1 MAPLTFC
8 ALLFSLLALAL
19 AAPLEQR
26 LPSVP
31 PSEDLF
37 YAVPENLEDVA
48 PGTILRHRKPPAPIA
63 AFGLIKS
70 NLKDSHQILYRTAD
84 SFDNATATV
93 LTVLVPYNADY
104 TKVLSYHVA
113 EDAPNL
119 DCAPSYAFQFGSET
133 GGFFGT
139 IVSQA
144 ELLLVQAALEQG
156 WVVIVP
162 DHQGPKAAFLA
173 NKHAGQA
180 ILDGIRAALQ
190 SKDITGIDPHSAVCM
205 WGYSG
210 GGITT
215 GWAAELQPTY
225 APELEIAGAAMGGI
239 EPNLQTSIGLVNS
252 SPAAGLLASGMLGLA
267 NEYPAVERI
276 LQENLK
282 PEFEYLFERAKRQCL
297 GAISQDFMNKD
308 VIAMFENPDVTK
320 RPEVVEILKQN
331 AMGQAVPKAPVFLY
345 KGVFDQISPVRET
358 DAIYDFYC
366 ANNASVEYQRD
377 ALAEHAVAAVSGAPG
392 ALAYL
397 IDAMNARGQAE
408 DECSKRTFWSLLTGP
423 DAAKVL
429 PGFIWE
435 TLLNLLGDPIG
446 PGFFG

>member
-1 MAPLTFC
+1 MALFTFY
-8 ALLFSLLALAL
+8 ALLFSLLASTLAV
-19 AAPLEQR
+19 PLEQR
-26 LPSVP
+26 LLPLVP
-31 PSEDLF
+31 PSEDPF
-37 YAVPENLEDVA
+37 YAVPDNLKDVA

-70 NLKDSHQILYRTAD
+70 NLKDSHQILYRTTD

-113 EDAPNL
+113 EDAPTL
-119 DCAPSYAFQFGSET
+119 DCAPSYAFQFASET
-133 GGFFGT
+133 GGLFGT
-139 IVSQA
+139 MSSQA
-144 ELLLVQAALEQG
+144 ELLLVQAVLEQG

-173 NKHAGQA
+173 NKNAGQA

-190 SKDITGIDPHSAVCM
+190 SESITGIDPRPAISM

-225 APELEIAGAAMGGI
+225 APELEIVAAAMGGI
-239 EPNLQTSIGLVNS
+239 EPNLQTSIGLVNR
-252 SPAAGLLASGMLGLA
+252 SPAAGLLAAGMLGLA
-267 NEYPAVERI
+267 NEYPVIENI
-276 LQENLK
+276 LQENLI
-282 PEFEYLFERAKRQCL
+282 PEYEYLFEKAKRQCL
-297 GAISQDFMNKD
+297 GAISLDFMFKD
-308 VIAMFENPDVTK
+308 VTAMFEGPDITE

-331 AMGQAVPKAPVFLY
+331 AMGQAVPEIPIFLY
-345 KGVFDQISPVRET
+345 KGVYDQISPIRET
-358 DAIYDFYC
+358 DAIHDFYC
-366 ANNASVEYQRD
+366 ANNASIEYQRD
-377 ALAEHAVAAVSGAPG
+377 ALAEHVVAAITGAPS

-397 IDAMNARGQAE
+397 IDAMNGRGPESA
-408 DECSKRTFWSLLTGP
+408 CSKKTLWSSLMDP
-423 DAAKVL
+423 EAAKVL
-429 PGFIWE
+429 PQFIWE